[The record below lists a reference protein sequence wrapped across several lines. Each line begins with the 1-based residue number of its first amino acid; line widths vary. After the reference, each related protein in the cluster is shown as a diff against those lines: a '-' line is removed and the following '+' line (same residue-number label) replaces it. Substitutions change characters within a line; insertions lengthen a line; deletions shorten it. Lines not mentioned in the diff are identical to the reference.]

1 MSFTT
6 VPQSTLPK
14 NRPTPTQVSLSGYQ
28 FRTAPY
34 DAYDPGPWLWRADP
48 SYQRDL
54 RTGRHRRDEAPDP
67 RPDAP
72 SHHQVVAIRD
82 LAWARF
88 LESSAPLAQAHIS
101 TRLTRPPL
109 RKRLTRALRVAA
121 AILRGAPS
129 PTPAQ
134 SR

>member
-34 DAYDPGPWLWRADP
+34 DAFDPGPWLWRADP
-48 SYQRDL
+48 TYQRDL

-67 RPDAP
+67 LP
-72 SHHQVVAIRD
+72 STPNHQVVVIRD

-88 LESSAPLAQAHIS
+88 LESSAPLAQAHIT
-101 TRLTRPPL
+101 TRPTRPPL
-109 RKRLTRALRVAA
+109 RKRLTRALRIAT

-129 PTPAQ
+129 PTPTQ

>member
-1 MSFTT
+1 MSFMT
-6 VPQSTLPK
+6 VPQSTLPE
-14 NRPTPTQVSLSGYQ
+14 NRPTPARMTLSGYQ

-34 DAYDPGPWLWRADP
+34 DSQDPGPWLWRTSP
-48 SYQRDL
+48 TYQRDT

-67 RPDAP
+67 LLQTPN
-72 SHHQVVAIRD
+72 HQVVVIRE

-101 TRLTRPPL
+101 TRAPL
-109 RKRLTRALRVAA
+109 RKRFTRALRRAA